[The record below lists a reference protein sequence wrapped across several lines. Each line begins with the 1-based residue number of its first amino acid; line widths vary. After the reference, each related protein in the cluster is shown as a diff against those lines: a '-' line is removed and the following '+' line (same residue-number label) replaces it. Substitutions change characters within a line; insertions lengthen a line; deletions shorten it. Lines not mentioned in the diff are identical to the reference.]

1 MLLFILVG
9 SAVDMVTVGIVTIN
23 VVAVNM
29 VFVDKETVVCV

>member
-9 SAVDMVTVGIVTIN
+9 SAVDMATVGIVTIN

-29 VFVDKETVVCV
+29 VFVDKEAVVCV